1 MNKTHKSASQR
12 LKVTAT
18 GKVLHHRMGHG
29 HLMTSKNAKRRRRL
43 RKPRT
48 DVGRCAKKLAGYI
61 I

>member
-18 GKVLHHRMGHG
+18 GKVLRHRMGHG
-29 HLMTSKNAKRRRRL
+29 HLMVSKTAKQRRRL
-43 RKPRT
+43 RKRAIIT
-48 DVGRCAKKLAGYI
+48 GKRAKRFAGYI